1 MYEGIKKTV
10 YRLFP
15 KVSYDALGMPRRYN
29 PDLGYD
35 VSRKLIRLVAA
46 HKDENDF
53 NDTIK
58 QLKLRYD
65 GPSNMEVD
73 ELNLLYYML
82 INLEAETHTAVCEC
96 CGRVFD
102 YDTLELAVS
111 IYKNLNIQIPNKCT
125 ECTEEEL

>member
-15 KVSYDALGMPRRYN
+15 NVVHDNGIARHYN
-29 PDLGYD
+29 ANLGYD
-35 VSRKLIRLVAA
+35 TSRQLIRLVAA
-46 HKDENDF
+46 HKDEHDF

-58 QLKLRYD
+58 QLKLMYD
-65 GPSNMEVD
+65 GTSNMEVD

-82 INLEAETHTAVCEC
+82 INLEAETHTAICEC

-102 YDTLELAVS
+102 YDTLEMAIS
-111 IYKNLNIQIPNKCT
+111 IHQNLDIQIPNKCT

>member
-1 MYEGIKKTV
+1 MYEGIKETV

-15 KVSYDALGMPRRYN
+15 NVVYDNGIARHYN
-29 PDLGYD
+29 AQLGYNT
-35 VSRKLIRLVAA
+35 SRQLIRLVAA
-46 HKDENDF
+46 HKDEHDF

-73 ELNLLYYML
+73 ELNLLYYMCVG
-82 INLEAETHTAVCEC
+82 LEAETHTAICEC

-102 YDTLELAVS
+102 YDTLALAVEV
-111 IYKNLNIQIPNKCT
+111 YKNLNVQIPTKCL
-125 ECTEEEL
+125 ECTKEDL

>member
-1 MYEGIKKTV
+1 MYEGIKDTI

-15 KVSYDALGMPRRYN
+15 DTVYKAGSFRCYN
-29 PDLGYD
+29 AGLGYD
-35 VSRKLIRLVAA
+35 TSRQLIRLVAA
-46 HKDENDF
+46 HKDEHDF

-65 GPSNMEVD
+65 GTSNMEVD

-82 INLEAETHTAVCEC
+82 IDLEAETHTAICEC

-102 YDTLELAVS
+102 YDTLEIAVS
-111 IYKNLNIQIPNKCT
+111 VYKNLNVQIPNKCT

>member
-1 MYEGIKKTV
+1 MYEGIQEVV

-15 KVSYDALGMPRRYN
+15 DTVYDATGKVRRYN
-29 PDLGYD
+29 SGLGYD
-35 VSRKLIRLVAA
+35 VSRQLLTLVLA

-73 ELNLLYYML
+73 ELNLLFYLMVG
-82 INLEAETHTAVCEC
+82 LEYETHTAICEC
-96 CGRVFD
+96 CGKVFD
-102 YDTLELAVS
+102 YDTPKLIIMA
-111 IYKNLNIQIPNKCT
+111 YKNMNITIPTKCQ
-125 ECTEEEL
+125 ECEEEI

>member
-1 MYEGIKKTV
+1 MYEGIQETV

-35 VSRKLIRLVAA
+35 VSRRLIRLVAA
-46 HKDENDF
+46 HKDEHDF

-73 ELNLLYYML
+73 ELNLLFYLMVGLKY
-82 INLEAETHTAVCEC
+82 ETHTAICEC
-96 CGRVFD
+96 CGKVFD
-102 YDTLELAVS
+102 YDTPKLIIMA
-111 IYKNLNIQIPNKCT
+111 YKNMDVTIPTKCQ
-125 ECTEEEL
+125 ECEEEI

>member
-15 KVSYDALGMPRRYN
+15 NVIHDNGIARHYN
-29 PDLGYD
+29 ASLGYD
-35 VSRKLIRLVAA
+35 TSRQLIRLVAA
-46 HKDENDF
+46 HKDEHDF

-73 ELNLLYYML
+73 ELNLLYYLMVGL
-82 INLEAETHTAVCEC
+82 KYETHTAICEC
-96 CGRVFD
+96 CGKVFN
-102 YDTLELAVS
+102 YDTPKLIIMV
-111 IYKNLNIQIPNKCT
+111 YKNMDITIPTKCQ
-125 ECTEEEL
+125 ECEEDI